1 MLDITFYRDDFRRR
15 DAPLAATSTEID
27 FLIEDKKVVIIDDVL
42 FSGRSIR
49 AALTAI
55 QSYGR
60 PENIELLVLI
70 DRRFS
75 RHLPIQP
82 NYRGRQ
88 VDAINEERVL
98 VSWKETDKKDAV
110 YIEQNNMDQLSVE
123 HLLGIKY
130 LNTNDIDLIFKTAD
144 HFKEVI
150 NRPIKKVPS
159 LRDITIANLFFENST
174 RTKLSFELAEK
185 RLSADVINFSAG
197 QSSVKKGETLIDT
210 VNNIL
215 SMKVDIVVMRHGNV
229 GAGVFLSKHVDAKI
243 INAGDGT
250 HEHPTQA
257 LLDSYS
263 IREKLGSVKG
273 KKIVIV
279 GDILHSRVALSNI
292 FALQLQGAQVKV
304 CGPTT
309 LIPKYISSLGVE
321 VETNLKKAL
330 EWCDVANVLRVQH
343 ERMDIKYFPSTRE
356 YTQLFGINKEILD
369 NLGKKIV
376 IMHPGP
382 INRGVEITSDVADSD
397 QSIILNQV
405 ENGVAVRMAVIYLL
419 AQQIKR

>member
-1 MLDITFYRDDFRRR
+1 M
-15 DAPLAATSTEID
+15 
-27 FLIEDKKVVIIDDVL
+27 K
-42 FSGRSIR
+42 
-49 AALTAI
+49 
-55 QSYGR
+55 
-60 PENIELLVLI
+60 
-70 DRRFS
+70 
-75 RHLPIQP
+75 
-82 NYRGRQ
+82 
-88 VDAINEERVL
+88 
-98 VSWKETDKKDAV
+98 
-110 YIEQNNMDQLSVE
+110 QLSVE

-130 LNTNDIDLIFKTAD
+130 LNKNDLDIIFETAS

-215 SMKVDIVVMRHGNV
+215 SMKVDIVVMRHSSV
-229 GAGVFLSKHVDAKI
+229 GAGIFLSNHVDAKI

-257 LLDSYS
+257 LLDSFS
-263 IREKLGSVKG
+263 MREALNSNLKG

-279 GDILHSRVALSNI
+279 GDVLHSRVALSNI
-292 FALQLQGAQVKV
+292 FALQLQGAEVKV

-309 LIPKYISSLGVE
+309 LIPRYISSLGVE

-356 YTQLFGINKEILD
+356 YTQLFGINKQILD

-382 INRGVEITSDVADSD
+382 INRGVELTSDVADSD

-405 ENGVAVRMAVIYLL
+405 ENGVAVRMAVIYLF

>member
-1 MLDITFYRDDFRRR
+1 M
-15 DAPLAATSTEID
+15 
-27 FLIEDKKVVIIDDVL
+27 DK
-42 FSGRSIR
+42 
-49 AALTAI
+49 
-55 QSYGR
+55 
-60 PENIELLVLI
+60 
-70 DRRFS
+70 
-75 RHLPIQP
+75 
-82 NYRGRQ
+82 
-88 VDAINEERVL
+88 
-98 VSWKETDKKDAV
+98 
-110 YIEQNNMDQLSVE
+110 LSVE

-215 SMKVDIVVMRHGNV
+215 SMKVDIVVMRHGSV
-229 GAGVFLSKHVDAKI
+229 GAGVFLSNHVDAKI
-243 INAGDGT
+243 INAGDGA

-273 KKIVIV
+273 KKIVII

-321 VETNLKKAL
+321 VENNLKKAL

-382 INRGVEITSDVADSD
+382 INRGVEITSEVADSD
-397 QSIILNQV
+397 ESIILNQV